1 MTRCPGGLEGETAPP
16 GANGRGAGSKHAVA
30 AGGFFR
36 NRLNNI
42 PVLNDLVLRIE
53 AENIDNRPG
62 DARLAAGGRNVQ
74 NDIVAV
80 DNHPFNLAV
89 RVGEFLFQKGDEL
102 TKAFR
107 PILRARI
114 MLDIL
119 LPEVG
124 FCGIKVFIVQRLI
137 IKSDDVFF
145 VL

>member
-1 MTRCPGGLEGETAPP
+1 MLLPL
-16 GANGRGAGSKHAVA
+16 AV
-30 AGGFFR
+30 FR

-62 DARLAAGGRNVQ
+62 DARLAASGRNVQ

-80 DNHPFNLAV
+80 DNHAFNLAV

-102 TKAFR
+102 TKAFG
-107 PILRARI
+107 PILRTRI

-119 LPEVG
+119 VSEIG
-124 FCGIKVFIVQRLI
+124 FCGIKVFIVQRFI

-145 VL
+145 VFQFARAVGGKSGVGQGTKQ

>member
-1 MTRCPGGLEGETAPP
+1 MTRYPGGLEGETA
-16 GANGRGAGSKHAVA
+16 RQERMAVGLA
-30 AGGFFR
+30 QNMLLPLAVFFR

-107 PILRARI
+107 PILRAGLCWIYSCPR
-114 MLDIL
+114 
-119 LPEVG
+119 
-124 FCGIKVFIVQRLI
+124 
-137 IKSDDVFF
+137 
-145 VL
+145 